1 MAYKPVIDGDD
12 IADGSVQAQ
21 DLAAGIASLPIG
33 TILDYAGV
41 TAPSGFLLCDG
52 NAVSR
57 SVYSGLFAVIGTTFG
72 AGDGST
78 TFNLPDLRGRIGVGL
93 DNLGGSDA
101 GRLAAANTLGDS
113 GGSEKVTLTGANMP
127 SHDHGGTI
135 TSGGN
140 KADFDTAVTSQ
151 GGKADFNADVS
162 SEGQKADFNADIS
175 ITGGNHSH
183 NFTYTAVDNT
193 TIGGSS
199 IRIGAITASV
209 SSTTVST
216 QASTTHTHTLSAAA
230 LDNAQA
236 NHAHTILQG
245 TLDAAQADH
254 THQITAAALDAAQVN
269 HTHSVS
275 VPSAYGNGS
284 GGTDAHDNMQPY
296 MLLGKIIK
304 V

>member
-12 IADGSVQAQ
+12 IEDGSIQAA
-21 DLAAGIASLPIG
+21 DLAAGIAALPVG
-33 TILDYAGV
+33 TILDYAGS

-52 NAVSR
+52 AAVSR
-57 SVYSGLFAVIGTTFG
+57 STYSGLFNLIGTTFG

-78 TFNLPDLRGRIGVGL
+78 TFNVPDLRGRVGVGL

-101 GRLAAANTLGDS
+101 GRLSAANTLGGN
-113 GGSEKVTLTGANMP
+113 GGAEKVTLTGANVP

-135 TSGGN
+135 TSG
-140 KADFDTAVTSQ
+140 

-162 SEGQKADFNADIS
+162 SEGNKADFNSAVSTASDTHQHS
-175 ITGGNHSH
+175 FTYSTLTNTTVGGTSTRVGGITQTGNANSVTVTSDTHSH
-183 NFTYTAVDNT
+183 
-193 TIGGSS
+193 S
-199 IRIGAITASV
+199 IPAANLDAGQADHSHLITA
-209 SSTTVST
+209 
-216 QASTTHTHTLSAAA
+216 
-230 LDNAQA
+230 A
-236 NHAHTILQG
+236 N
-245 TLDAAQADH
+245 LDAAQA
-254 THQITAAALDAAQVN
+254 N

-284 GGTDAHDNMQPY
+284 GGTDSHENMQPF